1 MRKFL
6 LASITLTGLIYLF
19 FGPDEIMD
27 VKIAMKL
34 LPMALILLYGIATPS
49 LVSTTYKQI
58 ILAGLFIC
66 MIADG
71 VIYWFMPGLAT
82 FFIGHLFYIAAFLQ
96 ASRKSVPLW
105 VAVPLVAYGLFMAAW
120 IAGPQYVMG
129 KTILGTALIGYIA
142 VLLIMGWMAIRTR
155 LPFAIIG
162 ALLFICSDSFLA
174 IDRFVTALPYRDALV
189 MITYYAAQVFIASS
203 IGNRFVKY
211 SVNPNNLI
219 R

>member
-1 MRKFL
+1 MRKFF
-6 LASITLTGLIYLF
+6 LASITLTGLTYLF
-19 FGPDEIMD
+19 FGPDEIVD

-34 LPMALILLYGIATPS
+34 LPMALILIYGMATPS
-49 LVSTTYKQI
+49 LVSTSYKRL
-58 ILAGLFIC
+58 ILAGLLIC

-71 VIYWFMPGLAT
+71 VIYWFMAGLAT
-82 FFIGHLFYIAAFLQ
+82 FFIGHIFYIAAFRQ

-105 VAVPLVAYGLFMAAW
+105 AAIPLVAYGLLMAAW
-120 IAGPQYVMG
+120 IAGPQYSAG
-129 KTILGTALIGYIA
+129 QTLLGTAIIAYIA
-142 VLLIMGWMAIRTR
+142 VILLMGWMAIRTR

-174 IDRFVTALPYRDALV
+174 IDRFVTALPYRDAWV
-189 MITYYAAQVFIASS
+189 MVTYYAAQVFIASS
-203 IGNRFVKY
+203 IENRFVKY

>member
-6 LASITLTGLIYLF
+6 LASIILTGLIYLF
-19 FGPDEIMD
+19 FSPDEIVD

-34 LPMALILLYGIATPS
+34 LPMALILLYGFATPS
-49 LVSTTYKQI
+49 LVSTSYKRI
-58 ILAGLFIC
+58 ILAGLFVC
-66 MIADG
+66 LIADG
-71 VIYWFMPGLAT
+71 VIYWFMAGLVT
-82 FFIGHLFYIAAFLQ
+82 FFFGHLFYIAAFRQ
-96 ASRKSVPLW
+96 ASQKPVPLW
-105 VAVPLVAYGLFMAAW
+105 AGIPLVAYGLFMAAW
-120 IAGPQYVMG
+120 IAGAQYSAG
-129 KTILGTALIGYIA
+129 QTILGTAIIAYIA
-142 VLLIMGWMAIRTR
+142 VILVMGWMAIRTR
-155 LPFAIIG
+155 LPFAILG

-189 MITYYAAQVFIASS
+189 MVTYYAAQVLIVSS